1 MSKDIR
7 SPQIGE
13 DSIFLKVKE
22 MFPDAPDFFIKAM
35 YHNIKGKEFM
45 WRESNMNEDSIPDSK

>member
-22 MFPDAPDFFIKAM
+22 MFPDAPDFFIKAKLSLI
-35 YHNIKGKEFM
+35 HI
-45 WRESNMNEDSIPDSK
+45 